1 MKAWTT
7 SNGFFKSWDGT
18 ELFYRAWSPKL
29 ESKKALIV
37 IHRGHEHSG
46 RVGQLIEDLGFN
58 DFWAFSWDSRGHGHS
73 PGERGHADSYY
84 HLVKDLDSFVNYI
97 SQTYSVPTENMAI
110 VANSVGAVTAS
121 TWVHDFS
128 PRIRAMVLA
137 APAFRIKL
145 YIPFALPLLRLLQKF
160 KKKAFISSY
169 VKSRMLTH
177 DSEQAKLYDQD
188 KLITRNIAANV
199 LLGLHDTSTR
209 IMIDAG
215 AITTPTLI
223 LSAGSDWV
231 VKNSAQQRFYKNL
244 SSSIAQMENYPGFF
258 HALFYE
264 KDRQKPIAK
273 TRKFIVEAFKTNID
287 KTSLIKADQ
296 GNFTRKEYDLLRQ
309 PPSFLKGLGFGFL
322 KLALKTLGRLS
333 KGIRLGWKTG
343 FDSGQSLDYVYEN
356 QAHGTA
362 YIGKIIDRV
371 YLNSVGWRGIR
382 ERGANLEKS
391 LKEVIGK
398 ISKPGKPVQIL
409 DIACGCGRYV
419 LNVINENN
427 NGQINALLS
436 DRDHDNLKVGK
447 GIAESMGLEK
457 IEFKEGDAFNAD
469 SIKSTKPRPDIVVV
483 SGLYELF
490 PDNELILTS
499 LRGISE
505 AIQPGG
511 FLIYTCQPW
520 HPQVEL
526 IARSLSNRN
535 GDPWIMRR
543 RTQAEMDV
551 LVQKLG
557 FEKVGMEIDQCGIF
571 SVSIARR
578 KKNFG

>member
-1 MKAWTT
+1 MSAWKT
-7 SNGFFKSWDGT
+7 SEGLFESWDGT
-18 ELFYRAWSPKL
+18 ELFYRAWSPKFK
-29 ESKKALIV
+29 SNKALIV

-46 RVGQLIEDLGFN
+46 RVGQLIEDLDFH
-58 DFWAFSWDSRGHGHS
+58 DFWAFSWDARGHGHS

-84 HLVKDLDSFVNYI
+84 HLVKDLDAFVKYI
-97 SQTYSVPTENMAI
+97 SQTFSIPTENMAI

-145 YIPFALPLLRLLQKF
+145 YIPFALPLLRLLQKL

-188 KLITRNIAANV
+188 KLITRNIAVNV

-209 IMIDAG
+209 IMNDAG

-244 SSSIAQMENYPGFF
+244 SSSISQMENYPGFF
-258 HALFYE
+258 HALLYE
-264 KDRQKPIAK
+264 KDRQKPITK
-273 TRKFIVEAFKTNID
+273 TRKFIAEAFKTNIN
-287 KTSLIKADQ
+287 KSSLINADQ

-322 KLALKTLGRLS
+322 KLGLKTLGRLS
-333 KGIRLGWKTG
+333 KGIRLGWRTG

-356 QAHGTA
+356 HARGSA
-362 YIGKIIDRV
+362 YIGKIIDRI

-382 ERGANLEKS
+382 ERRTNLEKS
-391 LKEVIGK
+391 LKEA
-398 ISKPGKPVQIL
+398 ISEVSKSGRPVHIL
-409 DIACGCGRYV
+409 DIASGCGRYV
-419 LNVINENN
+419 LNVLNANK
-427 NGQINALLS
+427 NGQISALLN
-436 DRDHDNLKVGK
+436 DRDPENLEAGK
-447 GIAESMGLEK
+447 RMAEFMGLER
-457 IEFKEGDAFNAD
+457 IEFQEGDAFNMD
-469 SIKSTKPRPDIVVV
+469 SINSTRTRPDIVIV

-490 PDNELILTS
+490 PDNELILKS

-505 AIQPGG
+505 ATRAGG
-511 FLIYTCQPW
+511 YLIYTCQPW

-526 IARSLSNRN
+526 IARSLTNRN
-535 GDPWIMRR
+535 GNPWIMRR
-543 RTQAEMDV
+543 RSQAEMDE
-551 LVQKLG
+551 LVRSTG
-557 FEKVGMEIDQCGIF
+557 FKRISLSIDSLGIF
-571 SVSIARR
+571 TVSVAQKVEAI
-578 KKNFG
+578 

>member
-1 MKAWTT
+1 MKKWTIKD
-7 SNGFFKSWDGT
+7 GFFKSWDGT
-18 ELFYRAWSPKL
+18 ELFYRTWKPKL

-46 RVGQLIEDLGFN
+46 RVAQLVEDLDIN
-58 DFWAFSWDSRGHGHS
+58 DFWAFSWDSRGHGNS

-84 HLVKDLDSFVNYI
+84 HLVKDLDSFINFI
-97 SQTYSVPTENMAI
+97 SQAYSIPIENMAI

-145 YIPFALPLLRLLQKF
+145 YIPFALPLLRLFQKF
-160 KKKAFISSY
+160 RKKAVISSY
-169 VKSRMLTH
+169 VKPRMLTH
-177 DSEQAKLYDQD
+177 DSEQAKLYEQD
-188 KLITRNIAANV
+188 KLITKNIAVNV

-209 IMIDAG
+209 ILNDAE
-215 AITTPTLI
+215 AISTPTLI

-231 VKNSAQQRFYKNL
+231 VKNSAQQKFYKKL
-244 SSSIAQMENYPGFF
+244 SSPIAQMESYAGFF
-258 HALFYE
+258 HALLYE
-264 KDRQKPIAK
+264 KDRQRPIAK
-273 TRKFIVEAFKTNID
+273 TRKFILDAFEIDID
-287 KTSLIKADQ
+287 KSSLIKADQ

-309 PPSFLKGLGFGFL
+309 APSFLKGLEFGFL

-333 KGIRLGWKTG
+333 KGIGLGWKTG

-356 QAHGTA
+356 HAHGTA

-391 LKEVIGK
+391 LKEVIGN
-398 ISKPGKPVQIL
+398 INKPGKPIQIL

-427 NGQINALLS
+427 NGQINATLS
-436 DRDHDNLKVGK
+436 DRDPDNLKVGRK
-447 GIAESMGLEK
+447 IAESMGLER
-457 IEFKEGDAFNAD
+457 IEFKEGDAFNED
-469 SIKSTKPRPDIVVV
+469 SIKSTRLRPDIVIV

-490 PDNELILTS
+490 PDNELILKS
-499 LRGISE
+499 LRGIFE
-505 AIQPGG
+505 TIRPGG
-511 FLIYTCQPW
+511 YLIYTCQPW

-535 GDPWIMRR
+535 GNPWVMRR
-543 RTQAEMDV
+543 RSQAEMDE
-551 LVQKLG
+551 LVSSTG
-557 FEKVGMEIDQCGIF
+557 FKRINLSIDSFGIF
-571 SVSIARR
+571 TVSVAQ
-578 KKNFG
+578 KVEAL